1 MLLTPV
7 QLLSRVLLALFL
19 ILRLGKMQSRT
30 VIYVLPLTQLT
41 HGSLTVSGRF

>member
-19 ILRLGKMQSRT
+19 ILHLGKMQSRT
-30 VIYVLPLTQLT
+30 VIYVLPLT
-41 HGSLTVSGRF
+41 